1 MKILLTGGSG
11 GQVGSEF
18 IKLVASHNT
27 SHNASN
33 NASHNTSNK
42 NNSSSQHIELI
53 PLTEQ
58 QLDITQPVSIN
69 EKVSTY
75 KPDIVVNG
83 AAYTAVDKAE
93 DSQDIAYAVNRDGS
107 TNLANACRQ
116 ANIPL
121 LHISTDYVFDGEQDT
136 PYIETDLPTP
146 NSVYG
151 KSKWEGEESLRSIHP
166 EHIILRTSWV
176 FSSFGNNFVKT
187 MLRLADKQELNVVA
201 DQWGAPTSAK
211 SIAQALL
218 TLCLRYS
225 NEQTLAW
232 GTYHF
237 SGSPHCT
244 WHQFAQKV
252 FETAQT
258 ENLIEQNVSVN
269 AITTEQYPTK
279 AKRPKNSTLDCNKI
293 LSTLGIQTPNWK
305 ADLHEMIRQ
314 LKTTQ

>member
-18 IKLVASHNT
+18 IELVASHNT
-27 SHNASN
+27 SHNI
-33 NASHNTSNK
+33 
-42 NNSSSQHIELI
+42 SQHIELI
-53 PLTEQ
+53 PLTAQ
-58 QLDITQPVSIN
+58 QLDITQQDTVN
-69 EKVSTY
+69 EKVASY
-75 KPDIVVNG
+75 KPDIVVNA

-93 DSQDIAYAVNRDGS
+93 DAQDIAYAVNRDG
-107 TNLANACRQ
+107 TTHLANACKH

-136 PYIETDLPTP
+136 PYTETDLPTP

-151 KSKWEGEESLRSIHP
+151 KSKWEGEESLRSIHA

-176 FSSFGNNFVKT
+176 FSPFGNNFVKT

-211 SIAQALL
+211 SIAQTLL
-218 TLCLRYS
+218 TLCLRYD
-225 NEQTLAW
+225 NEQTLPW

-244 WHQFAQKV
+244 WHQFAQKTFV
-252 FETAQT
+252 QART
-258 ENLIEQNVSVN
+258 ENLIEQNVTVN
-269 AITTEQYPTK
+269 AITTEQYPTR

-293 LSTLGIQTPNWK
+293 LSTLGIPTPNWEV
-305 ADLHEMIRQ
+305 DLHEMIRQ

>member
-18 IKLVASHNT
+18 IDLIALHNK
-27 SHNASN
+27 SN
-33 NASHNTSNK
+33 ESS
-42 NNSSSQHIELI
+42 SSSQQIELI
-53 PLTEQ
+53 SLTEQ
-58 QLDITQPVSIN
+58 QLDITQQAAVN
-69 EKVSTY
+69 EKVATY

-93 DSQDIAYAVNRDGS
+93 DAQDIAYAVNRDG
-107 TNLANACRQ
+107 TTHLANACRQ
-116 ANIPL
+116 ASIPL
-121 LHISTDYVFDGEQDT
+121 LHISTDYVFDGEQNT
-136 PYIETDLPTP
+136 PYIETDIPTP

-151 KSKWEGEESLRSIHP
+151 KSKWEGEESLRSIHF

-176 FSSFGNNFVKT
+176 FSPFGNNFVKT

-211 SIAQALL
+211 SIAQTLL
-218 TLCLRYS
+218 TLCLQYN
-225 NEQTLAW
+225 NEQTLPW

-237 SGSPHCT
+237 SGSPHCN

-252 FETAQT
+252 FESAQT
-258 ENLIEQNVSVN
+258 ENLIKQNITVN
-269 AITTEQYPTK
+269 AITTEQYPTR

-293 LSTLGIQTPNWK
+293 LSTLGIPTPYWET
-305 ADLHEMIRQ
+305 DLHDMIRQ
-314 LKTTQ
+314 LKTSQ

>member
-1 MKILLTGGSG
+1 MRILLTGGAG

-18 IKLVASHNT
+18 IELVMLHKKT
-27 SHNASN
+27 YDD
-33 NASHNTSNK
+33 TPLLK
-42 NNSSSQHIELI
+42 RIELI
-53 PLTEQ
+53 ALTKQ
-58 QLDITQPVSIN
+58 QLDITQQEAVN
-69 EKVSTY
+69 EKVASY

-93 DSQDIAYAVNRDGS
+93 DAQDIAYAVNRDG
-107 TNLANACRQ
+107 TTHLANACKQ

-121 LHISTDYVFDGEQDT
+121 LHISTDYVFDGEQND
-136 PYIETDLPTP
+136 PYTETDLPTP

-151 KSKWEGEESLRSIHP
+151 KSKWDGEESLRSMHA

-176 FSSFGNNFVKT
+176 FSPFGNNFVKT

-201 DQWGAPTSAK
+201 DQWSAPTSAK
-211 SIAQALL
+211 SIAQTLL
-218 TLCLRYS
+218 TLCLQYN
-225 NEQTLAW
+225 NEQTLPW

-244 WHQFAQKV
+244 WHQFAQKI
-252 FETAQT
+252 FDKART
-258 ENLIEQNVSVN
+258 ENLIEHNVTVN

-293 LSTLGIQTPNWK
+293 LSTLGIPTPNWEV
-305 ADLHEMIRQ
+305 DLHEMVRQ

>member
-18 IKLVASHNT
+18 IKLV
-27 SHNASN
+27 
-33 NASHNTSNK
+33 
-42 NNSSSQHIELI
+42 SSQHIELI
-53 PLTEQ
+53 SLTEQ
-58 QLDITQPVSIN
+58 QLDITQQNAVNEAVSN
-69 EKVSTY
+69 Y

-93 DSQDIAYAVNRDGS
+93 DAQDIAYAVNSDG
-107 TNLANACRQ
+107 TTHLANACSQ

-121 LHISTDYVFDGEQDT
+121 LHISTDYVFDGDQNT
-136 PYIETDLPTP
+136 PYTETDLPTP

-151 KSKWEGEESLRSIHP
+151 KSKWEGEESLRSLHP

-176 FSSFGNNFVKT
+176 FSPFGNNFVKT

-211 SIAQALL
+211 SIAQTLL
-218 TLCLRYS
+218 TLCLQY
-225 NEQTLAW
+225 NDKQTLPW

-237 SGSPHCT
+237 SGSPHCN
-244 WHQFAQKV
+244 WHQFAQKI
-252 FETAQT
+252 FKAAQT
-258 ENLIEQNVSVN
+258 ENLIEQNVTVN
-269 AITTEQYPTK
+269 AITTEQYPTR

-293 LSTLGIQTPNWK
+293 LSTLGIATPHWE

-314 LKTTQ
+314 LKTSQ